1 MNNQHDR
8 TIVLSAM
15 KCVDY
20 ICIFDDDTPLNLIMQ
35 VKPDVLIKGE
45 DWAEKGVVGREF
57 VEASGGKVVLAPMIA
72 GKSSTSTIEKMKQ

>member
-1 MNNQHDR
+1 
-8 TIVLSAM
+8 M

-20 ICIFDDDTPLNLIMQ
+20 ICIFDDDTPLNLITQ
-35 VKPDVLIKGE
+35 VKPDVLIKGQ

-57 VEASGGKVVLAPMIA
+57 IEANGGKVVLAPMVA